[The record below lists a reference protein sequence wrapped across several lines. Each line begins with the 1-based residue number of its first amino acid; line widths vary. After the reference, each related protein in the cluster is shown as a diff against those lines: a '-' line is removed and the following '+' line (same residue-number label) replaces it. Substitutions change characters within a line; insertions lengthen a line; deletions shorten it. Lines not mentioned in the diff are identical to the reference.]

1 MISFRVDSRSG
12 VPPYLQI
19 VQQVRQAL
27 RMGVLDAG
35 DQLPTVREVVAAVA
49 VNPNTVLKAYRDLER
64 EGLVEARVGQG
75 TFVLRRP
82 AGPPPTTHSRLGR
95 SLARWVREAREAG
108 LDDEAMESLLR
119 ITMRAVDAT
128 NAAAEEASH
137 EHIGRTPRGGPRRPF
152 GAPGA
157 SPAIE
162 TRGLTKRY
170 PRVTALSD
178 CSITVPAGRISAL
191 VGPNGAG
198 KTTLLRMLAGL
209 ARPTGG
215 TAAVLGGAPRQ
226 DPAFLA
232 EIGYLAQEI
241 PLYRRL
247 SAEDHIRAGAHLN
260 PRWDD
265 AAARDRLHDLRVPLA
280 QPVGTL
286 SGGQRA
292 QVALTLALAK
302 QPRVLLLDE
311 PVAALDPLARRQFL
325 ATLTAAVA
333 DAGGD
338 LTVLLSSHVIAD
350 VERVCD
356 HMVLLAASRVQLC
369 GDIDELLA
377 EHKLLVGPRKDTSVL
392 GTHAHGRAGNTRRT
406 GNRRCSSGL
415 AGPFSTLLTGQ
426 RREPGRPRAWLH
438 GRRGRARPART
449 SPRLEKTNDLARLA
463 AVPRAGGDRG
473 RTAGRVRS
481 RADRH
486 RGGDGFP
493 VALRARHLHGG
504 SFMRLTGEHPV
515 LGQLRSRTT

>member
-1 MISFRVDSRSG
+1 VNTPEGR
-12 VPPYLQI
+12 L
-19 VQQVRQAL
+19 
-27 RMGVLDAG
+27 
-35 DQLPTVREVVAAVA
+35 AAA
-49 VNPNTVLKAYRDLER
+49 P
-64 EGLVEARVGQG
+64 
-75 TFVLRRP
+75 
-82 AGPPPTTHSRLGR
+82 
-95 SLARWVREAREAG
+95 EAG
-108 LDDEAMESLLR
+108 
-119 ITMRAVDAT
+119 
-128 NAAAEEASH
+128 
-137 EHIGRTPRGGPRRPF
+137 
-152 GAPGA
+152 GAPAAG
-157 SPAIE
+157 PAIE

-178 CSITVPAGRISAL
+178 CSISVPEGRISAL

-260 PRWDD
+260 PRWDG
-265 AAARDRLHDLRVPLA
+265 AGARARLNDLRIPLG

-302 QPRVLLLDE
+302 RPRVLLLDE

-325 ATLTAAVA
+325 ATLTTAVA
-333 DAGGD
+333 DAAGD

-356 HMVLLAASRVQLC
+356 HMVLVTASRVQLC

-377 EHKLLVGPRKDTSVL
+377 GHKLLVGPRKDTSVL
-392 GTHAHGRAGNTRRT
+392 ERTHTVVQATRTARQ
-406 GNRRCSSGL
+406 
-415 AGPFSTLLTGQ
+415 STLLV
-426 RREPGRPRAWLH
+426 
-438 GRRGRARPART
+438 
-449 SPRLEKTNDLARLA
+449 RL
-463 AVPRAGGDRG
+463 GG
-473 RTAGRVRS
+473 
-481 RADRH
+481 
-486 RGGDGFP
+486 
-493 VALRARHLHGG
+493 
-504 SFMRLTGEHPV
+504 PV
-515 LGQLRSRTT
+515 LDPAYEASDVSLEDLVLGYLGADAGPGHAHLSTVGEDR